1 MRELISGPILF
12 IGFLLTAAVQDFQRK
27 KVKLWVYA
35 FFGVLALVLDGYL
48 WIMPDYH
55 FLWIN
60 HLGSCCLGVCLILA
74 GRFLEGEIGIGDGLF
89 FLISGLM
96 LDFFQN
102 LTVLCTGV
110 VLCGLYGM
118 VLFVW
123 NQIYWKKDVR
133 KLTIP
138 FLPFAVIPGLWIT
151 AMELWG

>member
-1 MRELISGPILF
+1 ME
-12 IGFLLTAAVQDFQRK
+12 
-27 KVKLWVYA
+27 
-35 FFGVLALVLDGYL
+35 
-48 WIMPDYH
+48 
-55 FLWIN
+55 
-60 HLGSCCLGVCLILA
+60 
-74 GRFLEGEIGIGDGLF
+74 EEIGIGDGLF

-102 LTVLCTGV
+102 LTVLCMGV

-138 FLPFAVIPGLWIT
+138 FFFFFLIPGIWIT